1 MKTKLAVMFGAAF
14 AVALF
19 VAAED
24 KTDNKPAS
32 ATATKDAQSAQIQA
46 SINFLV
52 LGYIETRGREITIKS
67 GPKGRVYSVKTS
79 DGKILCENASLE
91 ELRAKAPELHD
102 FVKTGVA
109 QGSAGTKKASVL
121 DARIDSAIR

>member
-14 AVALF
+14 AMALF

-24 KTDNKPAS
+24 KTDNKPAGE
-32 ATATKDAQSAQIQA
+32 TAPKDTPPTRIQT
-46 SINFLV
+46 STNFLV
-52 LGYIETRGREITIKS
+52 LGYIQTRGREITIKS

-91 ELRAKAPELHD
+91 ELRARAPELHD

-109 QGSAGTKKASVL
+109 QTSEGQKKPSVL
-121 DARIDSAIR
+121 DARINAAIR

>member
-1 MKTKLAVMFGAAF
+1 MNTKLAAMFGAAF
-14 AVALF
+14 AAVLM

-24 KTDNKPAS
+24 KSDHKPAND
-32 ATATKDAQSAQIQA
+32 AAAKEAQSPQLQT
-46 SINFLV
+46 STNFLV

-91 ELRAKAPELHD
+91 ELRAKAPDLHE
-102 FVKTGVA
+102 FVKSGVA
-109 QGSAGTKKASVL
+109 QGPSGTKKTSVL
-121 DARIDSAIR
+121 DARIDGAIR